1 VRFIKARLAST
12 LLLLAPGIVPAQ
24 TPAANPPTVGP
35 LSDKSQPTAL
45 IVLNAQGARLAGQ
58 KVVLSGV
65 SGRAL
70 AEIEVTDDISAF
82 HLPGG
87 SVAQVAAYTE
97 HWHEFSILR
106 KILLRM
112 KSWENYIFLEG
123 H

>member
-1 VRFIKARLAST
+1 MSPRAITAREQVLLGVRGREVFLFGQPRPVATLAAEGKDWSPED
-12 LLLLAPGIVPAQ
+12 LAQ
-24 TPAANPPTVGP
+24 
-35 LSDKSQPTAL
+35 AL
-45 IVLNAQGARLAGQ
+45 GARLAGQ

-97 HWHEFSILR
+97 HWHEFSR